1 MAEEIVRVIKVDT
14 KNSGKSIKDLR
25 KDIKDLRLELEK
37 TEVGSK
43 EFEVALKKL
52 TQTQKEYNNIQQ
64 QIRDMSRTNQQ
75 DMVKFASFARNL
87 GKSYSA
93 LNAAIGLFADKNE
106 DVQKAMLKVQRT
118 IQLVQGLDGIA
129 GLVRD
134 LPKIINGFKNWFTAL
149 DPLEKRVDR
158 IAKGINGI
166 DPAKIKAIN
175 EANRAGQGG
184 TTTTA
189 AAAGGG
195 QVQQINAQTQAYQQQ
210 QRVITALN
218 AVRDQEIKK
227 LTALQETQARTI
239 AEVTKTVAKGDEA
252 MVMASRLEGQV
263 AILEEELNAMVAK
276 FPSIKAAMA
285 DPDVQRVSA
294 KLAEVNSQLL
304 ALNGTAKEAIATAQR
319 AAPVLDQTQAEMD
332 QTKKKIAELD
342 GAMAG
347 LGKAA
352 KTTGSFLKTL
362 GKTVGWTLVIS
373 AAVTLILKLL
383 DSMGLTIDGFWDW
396 VTGANSAAEAQKKLN
411 KEISEGTNQAASKQ
425 IVILKELSIAYNKLG
440 DSAEKKKEFLQKYSD
455 KIKETG
461 ISIDGLKKAED
472 VFVNNTDKYVDA
484 IMKRAKAQAIENAA
498 VKIYQDYLDE
508 RYDLEQKFEKN
519 KNKAAGTTSK
529 QEYIDL
535 LKGMGMSAEEAEQAW
550 NTATNKRQQKILDQ
564 IDAADKKVQD
574 RLKKMFEDVAEL
586 EKEYAGFF
594 GSVTSTTTNSG
605 PSTDWNKEYK
615 EALEALKKYVQDYL
629 DVFKDARTK
638 ELDDN
643 RKAYEQN
650 IKDINEN
657 FLKGVQAAQGNAKK
671 LIELEDEKNNALKMA
686 QLAYERQRLEIID
699 KYNDQVYE
707 KQKAEF
713 DREYKLLEMQIE
725 RNRKLNDT
733 SNLKE
738 PAQYDYQ
745 TKYKQPGVTSI
756 LGLGPEWTNVYQT
769 KENLEDQYK
778 AQVEYNDRVYMLT
791 KARVENENKLLE
803 EERKTLEEK
812 AALLR
817 EQLNSTD
824 VNDLDKRRE
833 LADEIID
840 IENSL
845 FTTKQTIVENE
856 IALDN
861 AQRQNEED
869 NLAAF
874 LEMQEKRRTALNAT
888 LEVASTAAGA
898 LANIFRQEAQNDKKS
913 EEQRQ
918 RALKAYKAFAITQ
931 AIADTYKGA
940 NEAYAAMA
948 SIPYVG
954 PALGIA
960 AAAAAVIM
968 GIANV
973 RAIMSES
980 ISGSTSSASVSAPAP
995 VDTAPIEYTRNLV
1008 GDKELDE
1015 INQPIKCYV
1024 LESDISKTQNKV
1036 KVTEMNATF

>member
-1 MAEEIVRVIKVDT
+1 MAEEIVRIIKIDT
-14 KNSGKSIKDLR
+14 KNSGKSINDLR
-25 KDIKDLRLELEK
+25 KDIKSLRQELEK

-52 TQTQKEYNNIQQ
+52 TQTQKEYNSVQQ
-64 QIRDMSRTNQQ
+64 QIRDLSRTNQQ

-129 GLVRD
+129 GLIRD
-134 LPKIINGFKNWFTAL
+134 LPKVINGFKSWLNAL
-149 DPLEKRVDR
+149 SPIERQVDR

-166 DPAKIKAIN
+166 SPEKLRQIN

-184 TTTTA
+184 ATTTA
-189 AAAGGG
+189 TAGG
-195 QVQQINAQTQAYQQQ
+195 QVQQINQQTQAYQQQ

-227 LTALQETQARTI
+227 LTALQEQQAKTL
-239 AEVTKTVAKGDEA
+239 AEATKATAKGDEVTNTMGRLA
-252 MVMASRLEGQV
+252 GQIEVVENELNTLMAKQPSLEAAKANPRIQEL
-263 AILEEELNAMVAK
+263 ANKLAELNAQMVAL
-276 FPSIKAAMA
+276 KAQA
-285 DPDVQRVSA
+285 D
-294 KLAEVNSQLL
+294 
-304 ALNGTAKEAIATAQR
+304 EAIATAAK
-319 AAPVLDQTQAEMD
+319 AAPVMDKTQAEID
-332 QTKKKIAELD
+332 QTKQKITELE
-342 GAMAG
+342 GATAA

-352 KTTGSFLKTL
+352 KTTGNFLKTI

-373 AAVTLILKLL
+373 AAITLVLKLL
-383 DSMGLTIDGFWDW
+383 DSIGLTVDGFWDW
-396 VTGANSAAEAQKKLN
+396 VTGANSAAEAQRKLN

-425 IVILKELSIAYNKLG
+425 IVVLKELSIAYQKLG

-472 VFVNNTDKYVDA
+472 VFVNNTDNYVNA
-484 IMKRAKAQAIENAA
+484 IMARAKAQAVENAA
-498 VKIYQDYLDE
+498 VKIYQEYLDE

-519 KNKAAGTTSK
+519 KNKAAGTNSK
-529 QEYIDL
+529 EEYITL
-535 LKGMGMSAEEAEQAW
+535 LKGMGMTAEQAEEAW

-564 IDAADKKVQD
+564 INAADKKVQE

-594 GSVTSTTTNSG
+594 GSVTATTNSG
-605 PSTDWNKEYK
+605 PSTDWEKEYK
-615 EALEALKKYVQDYL
+615 EALEALKNYVQDYL

-643 RKAYEQN
+643 RKAYEENVKN
-650 IKDINEN
+650 INLN
-657 FLKGVQAAQGNAKK
+657 FLAGVKAAQGNAKK
-671 LIELEDEKNNALKMA
+671 LLELEEEKNKALKMA
-686 QLAYERQRLEIID
+686 QLAYERQRLDIID

-707 KQKAEF
+707 KQKAEL
-713 DREYKLLEMQIE
+713 DREYTLLEKQIE

-733 SNLKE
+733 SNLQE
-738 PAQYDYQ
+738 PAQFNYQ

-756 LGLGPEWTNVYQT
+756 LGLGDQWTNVYQT

-778 AQVEYNDRVYMLT
+778 AQVEYNDRVYLLT
-791 KARVENENKLLE
+791 KKRVKNENKLLE
-803 EERKTLEEK
+803 EERRTLEEK

-833 LADEIID
+833 LADQIID
-840 IENSL
+840 IEDSL

-888 LEVASTAAGA
+888 LEVASNAAGA
-898 LANIFRQEAQNDKKS
+898 LANIFRQESQNDKKS

-960 AAAAAVIM
+960 AAAAAIIM

-973 RAIMSES
+973 RSIMSES
-980 ISGSTSSASVSAPAP
+980 ISGSTSSASVTAPAP

-1024 LESDISKTQNKV
+1024 LEQDITKSQNKV